1 MFYTHMTLF
10 IYIIRIFII
19 RYHFFNAFN
28 RIQKIQ
34 NKINK
39 NECIKN
45 NLCYLDH
52 QTIIFHYP
60 FLPSGLF
67 FNK

>member
-1 MFYTHMTLF
+1 MTLF
-10 IYIIRIFII
+10 IYIIRIFIM

-39 NECIKN
+39 NGCIKN

-52 QTIIFHYP
+52 QTIIFNYP
-60 FLPSGLF
+60 FLEVAMAYSHKSL
-67 FNK
+67 